1 MRMKSF
7 ALAMAGA
14 CLLAGGVSALSLP
27 MTIAE
32 RRALDSLFTP
42 SQGETRA
49 VLIIRDG
56 QFEPVKRYAPGYS
69 DQTRFISW
77 SMAKSVTAVL
87 IGEMVADGKLALDA
101 PVPFAEWQ
109 KPGNLRA
116 AITLRQMLHMSSG
129 ISHTEVAEPV
139 YASDTNQILFVGGTG
154 AMAAAELAKGL
165 ESQPGS
171 TYEYNSLTTLL
182 LSELITRQ
190 LTDSKDPRTR
200 ALAYRKFA
208 DERLFKPAGITSAFM
223 EFDGAGTQIG
233 GSMIYMTLDD
243 WGRFGSLLLAGKG
256 PDGTQVI
263 APDWLTFMRTPSAT
277 DGGYGGHVWLNKAR
291 PTGAEAALFPGKG
304 PDTLFAAI
312 GHLGQYVIVSPDQK
326 LVVVRLGKTNDP
338 ELNPVRAALGELVA
352 NVPAN

>member
-1 MRMKSF
+1 MRMKSLI
-7 ALAMAGA
+7 ALA
-14 CLLAGGVSALSLP
+14 LLSLACTGAQSDDRVP
-27 MTIAE
+27 
-32 RRALDSLFTP
+32 LDPLFEPETT
-42 SQGETRA
+42 STRA
-49 VLIIRDG
+49 ALLIVDGKVRDR
-56 QFEPVKRYAPGYS
+56 QYAPGYS
-69 DQTRFISW
+69 DRTRFISW

-87 IGEMVADGKLALDA
+87 IGELVADGTLTLDA

-109 KPGNLRA
+109 KPGDPRA

-129 ISHTEVAEPV
+129 VSHTEVGDPV
-139 YASDTNQILFVGGTG
+139 YASDTNQILFVGGAG

-171 TYEYNSLTTLL
+171 TYEYNSLTSLL

-200 ALAYRKFA
+200 ALAFRKFA
-208 DERLFKPAGITSAFM
+208 DERLFKPAGIRSAFM

-243 WGRFGSLLLAGKG
+243 WGRFGRLLLAGKG

-263 APDWLTFMRTPSAT
+263 APDWLIFLRTPSAT
-277 DGGYGGHVWLNKAR
+277 DGGYGGHFWLNKAR
-291 PTGAEAALFPGKG
+291 PKGSEAALFPGKG

-338 ELNPVRAALGELVA
+338 KLNPVRAALGELVA
-352 NVPAN
+352 NVPTN